1 MSINFKNHLNN
12 FSRYQKFALHTQ
24 IEQLFPKLTRKK
36 RNKLTHTV
44 ANMINNIETFNK
56 SEECTTEDML
66 AIVDTHRS
74 KLGLE
79 PYATH
84 KEKFD
89 KYYTKCSA
97 AKQKKGKGRKKKP
110 AKPKVKIMSDD
121 TVAKDPM
128 LAMAYFHFC
137 LRIQEQEDNT
147 KRFHLVPQWKC
158 QHGHATIGNAMFYH
172 LVKKYGDD
180 DDRRELKRYKCDTFC
195 NHPNKRKLWAKYFDF
210 EQYECDN
217 NDQKRVF
224 NYQIQTDGI
233 SIVFNFKTTFLNDTH
248 NNPRAAILPEPRV
261 PEEETDACKQKVGFG
276 MYAELSRRSVVED
289 YKNYTKWCI
298 KTASAG
304 GAECCPQMRDF
315 ANYATD
321 RLDPPPPPVLPD
333 SSVPSPKHDDED
345 ATLLRPWW
353 KDSSTVDNLEENVF
367 RSTRDN
373 TFTTASLRGK
383 LCMCCLV
390 YYIE

>member
-1 MSINFKNHLNN
+1 M
-12 FSRYQKFALHTQ
+12 
-24 IEQLFPKLTRKK
+24 
-36 RNKLTHTV
+36 
-44 ANMINNIETFNK
+44 
-56 SEECTTEDML
+56 D
-66 AIVDTHRS
+66 
-74 KLGLE
+74 
-79 PYATH
+79 
-84 KEKFD
+84 
-89 KYYTKCSA
+89 
-97 AKQKKGKGRKKKP
+97 
-110 AKPKVKIMSDD
+110 
-121 TVAKDPM
+121 
-128 LAMAYFHFC
+128 
-137 LRIQEQEDNT
+137 
-147 KRFHLVPQWKC
+147 
-158 QHGHATIGNAMFYH
+158 ATIGNAMFYH

-180 DDRRELKRYKCDTFC
+180 DDRQELKGYTCDTFC
-195 NHPNKRKLWAKYFDF
+195 NHPNKRTLWAKYFDF

-224 NYQIQTDGI
+224 NYQIQTDGV

-276 MYAELSRRSVVED
+276 KYAELSRRSVVEND
-289 YKNYTKWCI
+289 KNYTEWCI

-315 ANYATD
+315 ADYATD

-383 LCMCCLV
+383 FSMCCHILCVLLLLMVKVV
-390 YYIE
+390 YCCYFICRQLSVEL